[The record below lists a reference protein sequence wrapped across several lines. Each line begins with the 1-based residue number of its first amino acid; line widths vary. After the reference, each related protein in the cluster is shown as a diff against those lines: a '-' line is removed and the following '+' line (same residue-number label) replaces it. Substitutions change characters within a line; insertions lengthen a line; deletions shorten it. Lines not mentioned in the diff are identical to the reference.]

1 MLICSR
7 ICLRALLISRGAAPG
22 RPCAGVAKLVD
33 APDLGSGAARRGGS
47 SPSTRTTVHGTFD
60 RLPMF
65 LARVARLG
73 PRCDKGKSEFFR
85 TIEQRIMGRVI
96 HSIGRRLCAA
106 WGILPMVWLLY
117 T

>member
-1 MLICSR
+1 
-7 ICLRALLISRGAAPG
+7 
-22 RPCAGVAKLVD
+22 
-33 APDLGSGAARRGGS
+33 
-47 SPSTRTTVHGTFD
+47 
-60 RLPMF
+60 MF